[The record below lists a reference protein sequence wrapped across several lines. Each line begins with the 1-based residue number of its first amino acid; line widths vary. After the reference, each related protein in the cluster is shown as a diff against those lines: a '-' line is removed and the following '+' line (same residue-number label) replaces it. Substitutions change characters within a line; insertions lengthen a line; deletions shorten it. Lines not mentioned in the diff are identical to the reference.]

1 MRSSRY
7 SASIKTSG
15 MILTALLN
23 NKEYAQYDMPKAIK
37 KDYRT
42 VLRHLKLLKQYEM
55 IRLVREEPAKRGGK
69 ERKIFGLTVKGL
81 LQALKFEF
89 NHEGITL
96 ERVEKIADAYPDSL
110 PLIFGKWKLFRKY
123 QVRPLIFDRFAS
135 SLLYLPDRLSEMSQE
150 TISIMQKV
158 PKQMSTGE
166 KLPYGYKRHHEM
178 IAPVLRDRIRADGMD
193 DLDSVNHN
201 VFLEPADALELSNA
215 QLRLFSVL
223 KKDEDLKAYVNE
235 DFERIERVFLGYL
248 QNIRI
253 WKQNWVSTR

>member
-1 MRSSRY
+1 
-7 SASIKTSG
+7 

-55 IRLVREEPAKRGGK
+55 IRLIREEPAKKGGK

-89 NHEGITL
+89 DHEGITL
-96 ERVEKIADAYPDSL
+96 ERVEEIAEAYPDSL

-123 QVRPLIFDRFAS
+123 RVRRLIFDRFTS
-135 SLLYLPDRLSEMSQE
+135 SLLYLPNRLSEMSQE
-150 TISIMQKV
+150 IISSMQKAS
-158 PKQMSTGE
+158 KQPSMGE
-166 KLPYGYKRHHEM
+166 RLPYGYKSLREVTAQAFRDSIKAEEM
-178 IAPVLRDRIRADGMD
+178 ADK
-193 DLDSVNHN
+193 DSVNHN
-201 VFLEPADALELSNA
+201 VFLERETELETSDM
-215 QLRLFSVL
+215 QLKLFSVL
-223 KKDEDLKAYVNE
+223 KKDKDLEAYVNE

-248 QNIRI
+248 QNIRS
-253 WKQNWVSTR
+253 WKQTWISTR